1 METRTRVLVGTVLAQ
16 IGLGTVYSWSMLNPA
31 LADKF
36 YDDHTK
42 TFGIAMTFSIMMIC
56 LSVSTLTIN
65 WLQAK
70 FGVRRVLTG
79 CGVLLAVGLLLSA
92 FVPNVVVLYLTAGV
106 MVGIADGIGYL
117 LSLTNCLRWYP
128 EKSGTISGICVG
140 AYGLPAFVLP
150 FVVTPVLGDA
160 DNGYS
165 GLMICF
171 ILWAIIAGVLIIG
184 GGAFLK
190 DAPVIPGSDTPGSGE
205 YTIAQMLRRPQ
216 AYLLFW
222 GITAFCFAGLFIIG
236 NAGSAAGDAPEPKD
250 YLIGTAVTLVSLVAL
265 ANTAGRFLFGWL
277 SDHMSRTLIVALSLT
292 VLAVMSVV
300 IGVTWRPEPWLYIVG
315 FLLFGAAFGGCIT
328 IYPTIVGDYFGH
340 NNQSKN
346 YSVIYQGFAC
356 GAVITLIFNTLMSN
370 DVLSFG
376 TALLIGAVFLA
387 IGAVILFLVKAPG
400 PPPAEPTAAAT
411 AGTSE
416 PLNA

>member
-36 YDDHTK
+36 YDNNTK

-171 ILWAIIAGVLIIG
+171 ILWAIIAGILIVG
-184 GGAFLK
+184 GGVFLK

-205 YTIAQMLRRPQ
+205 YTIPQMLRRPQ

-400 PPPAEPTAAAT
+400 PPPAEPAAAA

-416 PLNA
+416 SLNA

>member
-1 METRTRVLVGTVLAQ
+1 MDTRTRVLIGTVLAQ
-16 IGLGTVYSWSMLNPA
+16 VGLGTVYSWSILNPA

-36 YDDHTK
+36 NKGD
-42 TFGIAMTFSIMMIC
+42 TFSIAMTFSIMMIC
-56 LSVSTLTIN
+56 LSVSTLSIN

-70 FGVRRVLTG
+70 FGVRRVLIF
-79 CGVLLAVGLLLSA
+79 CGALLAVGLLLSA
-92 FVPNVVVLYLTAGV
+92 FVPNVILLYLTAGV
-106 MVGIADGIGYL
+106 LVGIADGIGYL

-160 DNGYS
+160 DNGYK
-165 GLMICF
+165 GLTACF
-171 ILWAIIAGVLIIG
+171 ILWAVIAGVLVIAG
-184 GGAFLK
+184 GFLLK
-190 DAPVIPGSDTPGSGE
+190 DAPTVPATANAGSGE
-205 YTIAQMLRRPQ
+205 YTIAQMLRKPQ

-236 NAGSAAGDAPEPKD
+236 NAGGAAADAPNKSS
-250 YLIGTAVTLVSLVAL
+250 YLIGTTVTLVSLVAL

-277 SDHMSRTLIVALSLT
+277 SDHVSRTLIVAVSLT
-292 VLAVMSVV
+292 VLTIMAVIV
-300 IGVTWRPEPWLYIVG
+300 GVTWRPEPWLYILG

-370 DVLSFG
+370 DVLEFG
-376 TALLIGAVFLA
+376 TALLIGAVFMG
-387 IGAVILFLVKAPG
+387 IGAVILYLVKAPG
-400 PPPAEPTAAAT
+400 PPPEEETTATTTEPAQPTT
-411 AGTSE
+411 V
-416 PLNA
+416 